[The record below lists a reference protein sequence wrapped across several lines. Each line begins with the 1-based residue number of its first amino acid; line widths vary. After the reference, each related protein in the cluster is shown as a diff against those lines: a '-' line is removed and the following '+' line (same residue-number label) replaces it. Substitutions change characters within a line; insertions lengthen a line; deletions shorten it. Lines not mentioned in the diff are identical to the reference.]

1 MGRSR
6 NFGTAFAGIMS
17 RYNRHTI
24 LSEIGQKG
32 QDNLS
37 KAKVLV
43 IGAGGLGCPVLQYLA
58 AAGIGNIGIMDF
70 DIVSESNLQRQV
82 LFGRSSL
89 GLNKAIAA
97 KKRLEDLNDS
107 ISIRSFTKKLTHQ
120 NAIALFSFYDIIV
133 DGTDNFAARYLIN
146 DASIITK
153 KPLVYAGIYKFEGQV
168 SVFNYNNGPSYRCL
182 FPNPPKE
189 GDIPN
194 CSEVGVLGVL
204 PGIIGTMQANEVLKL
219 ILGIG
224 DLLSGKVL
232 YYNALTAQSTTLK
245 INKSEK
251 EIQKIVASES
261 FFDTLGD
268 DFNCEVPVPSISI
281 TEAFQKQNIQLIDVR
296 GFNSNPTIE
305 VENSIHIPLSEIEKN
320 IEILDSDKTKFIF
333 CQAGIKSK
341 RAVSILQKYNINN
354 SLSIKEGALEI
365 EEYLNKKSNY

>member
-1 MGRSR
+1 
-6 NFGTAFAGIMS
+6 MS
-17 RYNRHTI
+17 RYNRHII
-24 LSEIGQKG
+24 LSEIGQEG
-32 QDNLS
+32 QDKLS

-58 AAGIGNIGIMDF
+58 AAGVGTLGVMDF
-70 DIVSESNLQRQV
+70 DIVSESNLQRQI

-97 KKRLEDLNDS
+97 KKRLEDLNDT
-107 ISIRSFTKKLTHQ
+107 ISVRSFTKKLTHQ
-120 NAIALFSFYDIIV
+120 NAIALFNFYDIIV
-133 DGTDNFAARYLIN
+133 DGTDNFASRYLIN
-146 DASIITK
+146 DASLITR

-168 SVFNYNNGPSYRCL
+168 SVFNYKGGPSYRCL
-182 FPNPPKE
+182 FPTPPKE
-189 GDIPN
+189 GEIPN

-232 YYNALTAQSTTLK
+232 YYNSLTAQSTTLK
-245 INKSEK
+245 VNRSEK
-251 EIQKIVASES
+251 EIQKVLISES

-268 DFNCEVPVPSISI
+268 DLNCEVPVPNISI

-296 GFNSNPTIE
+296 EFNSNPTIK
-305 VENSIHIPLSEIEKN
+305 VENYVHIPFSEIEKN
-320 IEILDSDKTKFIF
+320 IEKLDSDYTKFIF

-341 RAVSILQKYNINN
+341 RAVSILQEYNINN
-354 SLSIKEGALEI
+354 SLSIKEGASEI
-365 EEYLNKKSNY
+365 IDFITKNEK

>member
-1 MGRSR
+1 
-6 NFGTAFAGIMS
+6 MS
-17 RYNRHTI
+17 RYNRHII

-32 QDNLS
+32 QDKLS

-58 AAGIGNIGIMDF
+58 AAGVGTLGVMDF
-70 DIVSESNLQRQV
+70 DIVSESNLQRQI

-97 KKRLEDLNDS
+97 KERLEDLNDS
-107 ISIRSFTKKLTHQ
+107 ISVRSFTKKLTHQ
-120 NAIALFSFYDIIV
+120 NAIALFNFYDIIV
-133 DGTDNFAARYLIN
+133 DGTDNFASRYLIN
-146 DASIITK
+146 DASLITG

-168 SVFNYNNGPSYRCL
+168 SVFNYKGGPSYRCL
-182 FPNPPKE
+182 FPTPPKE
-189 GDIPN
+189 GEIPN

-232 YYNALTAQSTTLK
+232 YYNALTTQTTTLK

-251 EIQKIVASES
+251 EIQKVLISES
-261 FFDTLGD
+261 FFDTLSND
-268 DFNCEVPVPSISI
+268 LNCEVPVPEISI
-281 TEAFQKQNIQLIDVR
+281 KEVHKNENILFIDVR
-296 GFNSNPTIE
+296 ERNAFPKID
-305 VENSIHIPLSEIEKN
+305 VLNSIHIPLSEIEKN
-320 IEILDSDKTKFIF
+320 IDKIDSDKTKFIF

-341 RAVSILQKYNINN
+341 KAVSLLQEYNINN
-354 SLSIKEGALEI
+354 SLSIKEGASEI
-365 EEYLNKKSNY
+365 EAYLNKKMNL

>member
-1 MGRSR
+1 
-6 NFGTAFAGIMS
+6 MS
-17 RYNRHTI
+17 RYNRHII
-24 LSEIGQKG
+24 LSEIGQEG
-32 QDNLS
+32 QDKLS

-58 AAGIGNIGIMDF
+58 AAGVGTLGVMDF
-70 DIVSESNLQRQV
+70 DIVSESNLQRQI

-97 KKRLEDLNDS
+97 KERLEDLNDF
-107 ISIRSFTKKLTHQ
+107 ISVRSFTKKLTHQ
-120 NAIALFSFYDIIV
+120 NAIALFNFYDIIV
-133 DGTDNFAARYLIN
+133 DGTDNFASRYLIN
-146 DASIITK
+146 DASLITG
-153 KPLVYAGIYKFEGQV
+153 KPLVYAGIYKFEGQI
-168 SVFNYNNGPSYRCL
+168 SVFNYKGGPSYRCL
-182 FPNPPKE
+182 FPTPPKE

-232 YYNALTAQSTTLK
+232 YYNSLTTQSTTLK
-245 INKSEK
+245 INRSEK
-251 EIQKIVASES
+251 EIQKVLISES

-268 DFNCEVPVPSISI
+268 DLNCEVSVPSISI

-296 GFNSNPTIE
+296 EFNSNPTIE

-320 IEILDSDKTKFIF
+320 IDKIDSDKTKFIF

-341 RAVSILQKYNINN
+341 RAVSILQEYNINN
-354 SLSIKEGALEI
+354 SLSIKEGASEI
-365 EEYLNKKSNY
+365 IEFIKNNEK